1 MIILTFKTKPNY
13 KVFIL
18 WIINVNFLFERLLYK
33 KSDYVKKNIC
43 WRITSAA
50 TSLTTNPPPFTK
62 KKNSRKL
69 NDCQI
74 FNVIKVL
81 GVQKLVFINLKKKTL
96 FFLFF
101 TLAFRKKLV
110 LIILVQRLNSIKFK
124 VLGYLNIG
132 VHQFQKEK

>member
-1 MIILTFKTKPNY
+1 MELRKKITWFAWPKSKQKCITGVTFCHLSCFSWTKTIIS
-13 KVFIL
+13 
-18 WIINVNFLFERLLYK
+18 FLFERLLYK
-33 KSDYVKKNIC
+33 KSDYEKKNIC

-81 GVQKLVFINLKKKTL
+81 GVQKLVFINLKKKTI

-110 LIILVQRLNSIKFK
+110 FIILVS
-124 VLGYLNIG
+124 V
-132 VHQFQKEK
+132 